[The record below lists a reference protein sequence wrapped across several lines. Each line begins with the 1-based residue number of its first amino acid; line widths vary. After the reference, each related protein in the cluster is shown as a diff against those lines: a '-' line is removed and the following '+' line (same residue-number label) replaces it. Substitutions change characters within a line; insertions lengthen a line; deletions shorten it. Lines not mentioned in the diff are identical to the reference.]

1 MQDLLLRVW
10 DNLIARTVG
19 PMHLRF
25 LIQPAVSVYFAIQA
39 VRLDAKTNTVPF
51 LWRFVMAKG
60 NRKAVAKE
68 GWKHFGKIF
77 MMGLAMD
84 LVYQAV
90 VIYKLGTEENFY
102 PLESIVVAFFLAIVP
117 YVLIRGPLSR
127 LITLYISKR
136 DGIPESILPTAT
148 PTKEKQNE
156 VQPET

>member
-10 DNLIARTVG
+10 DNLIARTEG

-25 LIQPAVSVYFAIQA
+25 VIQPAVSIYFAIQA
-39 VRLDAKTNTVPF
+39 GRLDAKTNTIPF
-51 LWRFVMAKG
+51 LWRFVTAKG
-60 NRKAVAKE
+60 KRKAVAKE
-68 GWKHFGKIF
+68 GWKHSGKIF

-102 PLESIVVAFFLAIVP
+102 PLESIIVAFLLAIVP

-127 LITLYISKR
+127 LITLYVS
-136 DGIPESILPTAT
+136 
-148 PTKEKQNE
+148 KQNATSE
-156 VQPET
+156 SRSSGATALEDKHD

>member
-10 DNLIARTVG
+10 DNLVARTEG

-39 VRLDAKTNTVPF
+39 GRLDAKTNTIPF
-51 LWRFVMAKG
+51 LWRFVTAKG
-60 NRKAVAKE
+60 KRKAVAKE

-90 VIYKLGTEENFY
+90 VIYKLCTEEDFY
-102 PLESIVVAFFLAIVP
+102 PLESIIVAFLLAIVP

-127 LITLYISKR
+127 LITLYISKKHGTR
-136 DGIPESILPTAT
+136 QSISPAT
-148 PTKEKQNE
+148 TRSKKQE
-156 VQPET
+156 

>member
-1 MQDLLLRVW
+1 MQDLFLRVW
-10 DNLIARTVG
+10 DNLIARTEG

-25 LIQPAVSVYFAIQA
+25 VIQPAVSIYFAIQA
-39 VRLDAKTNTVPF
+39 GRLDAKTNTVPF

-84 LVYQAV
+84 LVYQV
-90 VIYKLGTEENFY
+90 FVIYKLGTEENFY
-102 PLESIVVAFFLAIVP
+102 PLESIIVAFLLAIVP

-127 LITLYISKR
+127 LITLYVSKK
-136 DGIPESILPTAT
+136 DGTSESISPAT
-148 PTKEKQNE
+148 TTKEKQD
-156 VQPET
+156 